1 MDNICVW
8 AIAIDQSCR
17 VCVCASLRYAGR
29 RMQDKFVLK
38 SSTDQMANWP
48 QGWRILKFEDDLA
61 GVRTG

>member
-1 MDNICVW
+1 
-8 AIAIDQSCR
+8 
-17 VCVCASLRYAGR
+17 
-29 RMQDKFVLK
+29 MQDKFVLK